1 MKIALN
7 IAARDVCVLEI
18 WEDKVPRLAAALRE
32 RLPITSIAQH
42 GKIVGDLL
50 FFSLPW
56 DLPAENV
63 SPLQDISR
71 QRRQQ
76 KGTASGAVCFYHPR
90 QQICIYYSDDLADE
104 PLDISYIGEIID
116 GAKDMQLAG
125 IQCWTSPGEIVVM
138 RLT

>member
-90 QQICIYYSDDLADE
+90 QQICIYYSDDL
-104 PLDISYIGEIID
+104 PTNR
-116 GAKDMQLAG
+116 
-125 IQCWTSPGEIVVM
+125 WTSPTSVRSSKERRTCSSRGSSAGPALA
-138 RLT
+138 RSSSCD